1 MCGPEF
7 LRFRK
12 SKLTLSQSTEHI
24 VDAAFRRGGE
34 LKKLLLAI
42 VLMAVMSVALAQ
54 DAPEPSMEITG
65 IDPTGLPTVRVMVNV
80 FDDVGQPVPDLTVDD
95 FEVTGE
101 LADRARVVEVTSF
114 SDENIP
120 ISVVLAVDTSS
131 SMTGTP
137 IRFAQV
143 AAGLFVT
150 NIGPQDPV
158 ALVAFSSGSRLV
170 QDFTTDRDTLVQAIE
185 NLNVGGETY
194 LFDGALAAVEKAAE
208 TDNRRRAVIL
218 LSDGAQYDTFGLSR
232 ATSEDVENAAV
243 VNGIPI
249 YTIGLGYGADR
260 HFLEGL
266 SANTNAL
273 FRESP
278 TPDELVQIYD
288 ELANLLRTQYE
299 VVLEV
304 DVPAD
309 GTTYDLT
316 LEVDTRFGTA
326 QASGRLRAPVPVP
339 VVRIPEF
346 DTPVETLTEV
356 TADVI
361 ADDGVV
367 SVEIA
372 VDGET
377 SVTLEQEPYA
387 FIIDPVALAPGSHDL
402 RFTATDTDGDIGTA
416 AVAFDVA
423 ALPSDVIIVPDIGG
437 EITDIQS
444 YTLEVSGQTPVE
456 SVEFSLDGG
465 DPLALVEPYN
475 FTIDPFTLAPGG
487 HSATI
492 EVTNTG
498 GATATLERS
507 FSVPELP
514 VQFAIE
520 GLEAGQVLE
529 DSVTVSVNVA
539 ASQAPVTDIT
549 FAVDGEPVEADGNTL
564 TLNAVDLPPGDTTL
578 SVVVA
583 NEAGQE
589 TTASI
594 NFQVAALA
602 PEVTVSGLEAGE
614 TLEADREVTVDV
626 TSQTPLLR
634 LNFNVDGQE
643 IESEDNNA
651 LLDVL
656 ALGPGTHTLTV
667 TAANEAQRQT
677 DVEIEFAIDEGPSL
691 TATAQVPP
699 TEADT
704 PTGEPTAE
712 ESPTATVDS
721 LPTVLARAN
730 ELAATAGV
738 RATGEAAAQQAA
750 TADAAVEP
758 TETEDVSAEATG
770 TAEPEATATLTSE
783 DQRATLN
790 AISTAAIAS
799 LQERITQTA
808 ESQAQVVD
816 TGATETAAQ
825 QATADAQATA
835 DLVATANALAT
846 VTAEAEETSVA
857 AEAAQATSDSAST
870 ATAAAVITAQAE
882 ADEATST
889 AESAALV
896 AQATSDAGATI
907 TAEAESEAATATAVA
922 EEEMQATTDAEV
934 TNTAEAQEAQAQADE
949 AATLTVEAETADDEP
964 TEEVTGEDDL
974 TPTEAGTTVAQ
985 AGETLEATEV
995 EDASPAP
1002 TVTPAGTLIPA
1013 QAETTPSDQPLVPL
1027 AIIGIVILIVLLLIF
1042 ILLGRSRRERP

>member
-1 MCGPEF
+1 MCGPGF

-12 SKLTLSQSTEHI
+12 SKLTLSQITEHI

-95 FEVTGE
+95 FEVIGE

-218 LSDGAQYDTFGLSR
+218 LSDGAQYDTLGLSR

-278 TPDELVQIYD
+278 TPDELVQIYN

-475 FTIDPFTLAPGG
+475 FTIDPFTLAPGD

-578 SVVVA
+578 SVIVA

-643 IESEDNNA
+643 IESEDNSA

-677 DVEIEFAIDEGPSL
+677 DVAIEFTIDEGPSL

-704 PTGEPTAE
+704 PTGEPAPE

-882 ADEATST
+882 ADEATS
-889 AESAALV
+889 
-896 AQATSDAGATI
+896 DAGATI
-907 TAEAESEAATATAVA
+907 TAEAESEAATATA
-922 EEEMQATTDAEV
+922 EEEMQATSDAEA
-934 TNTAEAQEAQAQADE
+934 TITAEAESESATATAEEEQAQADE
-949 AATLTVEAETADDEP
+949 AATLTVEAETADEEP

-995 EDASPAP
+995 EDGSPAP
-1002 TVTPAGTLIPA
+1002 TVTPVGTLIPA